1 MSGKRKMVCLCW
13 VLLEG
18 GNAAAA
24 EAVHLFP
31 SPSSH
36 RPGAGGRAM
45 QALSGISKRVD
56 VIATTDFWKEKKRH
70 ERTTMFCVLK
80 RRSFRSFKDQIEPG
94 LTRRDTR
101 DR

>member
-1 MSGKRKMVCLCW
+1 MSGRRKMVCLCW

-24 EAVHLFP
+24 AAGHLFP

-36 RPGAGGRAM
+36 RPEAGGRAM

-56 VIATTDFWKEKKRH
+56 VIATTDFWKEKKKTRENNNVLLIEASELS
-70 ERTTMFCVLK
+70 ER
-80 RRSFRSFKDQIEPG
+80 
-94 LTRRDTR
+94 
-101 DR
+101 